1 MQLDICLITLLFY
14 ILKGTKHL
22 FLIKINAKIFLCPVR
37 NIFTLFYFCKL
48 GCVDK
53 MHIFSL

>member
-1 MQLDICLITLLFY
+1 MQLEICLITLLFY
-14 ILKGTKHL
+14 ILKGTTKI
-22 FLIKINAKIFLCPVR
+22 FVIKINAKIFLWPVR
-37 NIFTLFYFCKL
+37 NICILFYFCKL